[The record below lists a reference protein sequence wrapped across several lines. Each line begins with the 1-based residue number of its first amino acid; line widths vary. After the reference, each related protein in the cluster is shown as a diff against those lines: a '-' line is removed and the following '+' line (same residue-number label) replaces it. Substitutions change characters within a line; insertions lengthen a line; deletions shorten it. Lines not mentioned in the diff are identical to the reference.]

1 MKKTIEEVLAEVNAA
16 NAALVAE
23 RDDLRVSFEK
33 LVAEKAE
40 AASAVSADIAAKD
53 AKLAELTVAVD
64 GLTAEKA
71 ELVAKIAALEAGKVT
86 ASHEAAKIAASVGV
100 APVESAPE
108 AANTEP
114 KLSVVEQY
122 LALSGAERNAF
133 YKANKG
139 AIIAALRG

>member
-40 AASAVSADIAAKD
+40 AASAVAADIAAKD
-53 AKLAELTVAVD
+53 AKLAELTAAVD
-64 GLTAEKA
+64 GLVAEKA
-71 ELVAKIAALEAGKVT
+71 ELVARIAALEAGSVT
-86 ASHEAAKIAASVGV
+86 ASAQAAKIAASVGV
-100 APVESAPE
+100 APVETAPE
-108 AANTEP
+108 ATAEP
-114 KLSVVEQY
+114 KLSVLEQY

-133 YKANKG
+133 YKANKA
-139 AIIAALRG
+139 AIMGALRG